1 MSTRRL
7 IALLGLATGCCTLAA
22 REMNVEDS
30 FHRTLR
36 VAGPVDLEVNT
47 GAGNIHLRAGLPGEV
62 RITGTVRG
70 PEAAE
75 EALLLEADPPI
86 EQTGNYIRVGRD
98 EPEEWYRASLS
109 ISYEIIAPPDTRLR
123 ARTGVGD
130 QQVEGIRGPVEAVSA
145 SGPLT
150 LTNIGSEVHARTGVG
165 DIRLTAVGGD
175 VQAMTTSGS
184 IYGTGIAGA
193 IRARTGVGHVR
204 LAASPAPDLEVTTS
218 SGNVQVTGAQG
229 SVRIHT
235 GVGHI
240 EAAGAPAGEWKLG
253 TGAGNVQVRWPA
265 STALDLHAQAS
276 SGQIQQ
282 GGRTSRHELRRRFGA
297 GGGAL
302 VHIRTGVG
310 NIRIE

>member
-1 MSTRRL
+1 MTGKW
-7 IALLGLATGCCTLAA
+7 IALVGLAASGMVAA
-22 REMNVEDS
+22 REVKLEDS

-36 VAGPVDLEVNT
+36 VAGPVDLEVRT
-47 GAGNIHLRAGLPGEV
+47 GAGNIHLRAGQPGEV

-75 EALLLEADPPI
+75 EALLLRTAPPI
-86 EQTGNYIRVGRD
+86 EQAGNFIRVGR
-98 EPEEWYRASLS
+98 EESEDRRHASLS
-109 ISYEIIAPPDTRLR
+109 ISYEIVAPPETRLR
-123 ARTGVGD
+123 AITGVGD

-150 LTNIGSEVHARTGVG
+150 LTNIGGEVTARTGVG
-165 DIRLTAVGGD
+165 DIRLSGVGGD
-175 VQAMTTSGS
+175 VEAATTSGS
-184 IYGTGIAGA
+184 IYGSGIAGA

-204 LAASPAPDLEVTTS
+204 LEDSPAPDLEVTTS

-229 SVRIHT
+229 SVRIRT

-240 EAAGAPAGEWKLG
+240 EADGAPAGEWQLG
-253 TGAGNVQVRWPA
+253 TRAGNVQVRWPA
-265 STALDLHAQAS
+265 GTALDLHAQAS
-276 SGQIQQ
+276 SGQIEQ
-282 GGRTSRHELRRRFGA
+282 GGRTRRHVLRRRFGA
-297 GGGAL
+297 GDRAL